1 MAAGTPTL
9 QVPRWIQLV
18 LLPLVLI
25 AAWVLAGAVRHALL
39 IFLVS
44 GIIALLLSPL
54 VHGLT
59 QMRLPRGAAVAL
71 VYLSFAT
78 LLVAGT
84 ALLGTLAVSQ
94 AQSISRQVQDEF
106 TVNPATGRAPADTKV
121 DDLQR
126 WLDTHGL
133 ARVHVR
139 DLGSQIVS
147 NLEHRKLSSYT
158 NTVVNVTETVATTIV
173 TGLFNLVLI
182 VVVSVY
188 MLLDAPRFSRVLNRM
203 FPPGPDGKE
212 LGASVQRGLISYVRG
227 QLLVSLIIGASAGL
241 GMALLGVLGIWPD
254 ATKWAFF
261 FGLFAAITEFIP
273 YVGPILGAIPPVV
286 LALLHSPITAVWVI
300 IVFVLIHQVEGHVVV
315 PRVFGSALGAHP
327 LLIIFGLLAGAD
339 LYGIPGVFLAL
350 PLIAIGREVYLFFR
364 PRIQFEPWSSGTL
377 AGTGLQLSL
386 PVHVPPSEEA
396 PGDEPPPGEATEPL
410 PGPARTR

>member
-1 MAAGTPTL
+1 MAAGTPTV

-18 LLPLVLI
+18 LLPLILV
-25 AAWVLAGAVRHALL
+25 AAWVLAGAVRHAVL

-44 GIIALLLSPL
+44 GIIALLLNPL

-59 QMRLPRGAAVAL
+59 QVRLPRGAAVAL

-106 TVNPATGRAPADTKV
+106 TVNPATGRAPADLKV
-121 DDLQR
+121 DELQR
-126 WLDTHGL
+126 WLDRHGL
-133 ARVHVR
+133 ARIHVR
-139 DLGSQIVS
+139 DLGKQIVD

-158 NTVVNVTETVATTIV
+158 NTAVNVTETVATTIV
-173 TGLFNLVLI
+173 TGLFNLILI
-182 VVVSVY
+182 IVVSVY
-188 MLLDAPRFSRVLNRM
+188 MLLDAPRLSRTLNRM

-212 LGASVQRGLISYVRG
+212 LGGSVQRGLVSYVRG
-227 QLLVSLIIGASAGL
+227 QLLVCLIIGASAGL
-241 GMALLGVLGIWPD
+241 GMAALGVFGIWPD

-261 FGLFAAITEFIP
+261 FGLFAAVTEFIP

-286 LALLHSPITAVWVI
+286 LALLHSPITAVWVV

-315 PRVFGSALGAHP
+315 PRVFGSTLGAHP

-350 PLIAIGREVYLFFR
+350 PVIAIGREVYLFFR
-364 PRIQFEPWSSGTL
+364 PRIRLERWPPGML
-377 AGTGLQLSL
+377 AGAGINITL
-386 PVHVPPSEEA
+386 PMQGPS
-396 PGDEPPPGEATEPL
+396 GDEPPPDEPGEPV
-410 PGPARTR
+410 PGPA